1 MFIKS
6 QNAIFRKNGLHRSLP
21 RSILEKAANN
31 YVTKLLSKRT
41 QVDTVGVSRVCPIKC
56 CSEKSNR
63 LAGCLLSQLG
73 DPILVLSLKLFTNR
87 LRQLT
92 IIL

>member
-1 MFIKS
+1 MLFFEKWIAQESTK
-6 QNAIFRKNGLHRSLP
+6 IYPG
-21 RSILEKAANN
+21 KAANN

-63 LAGCLLSQLG
+63 LVGCLLSQLG